1 MWKSFAIF
9 LLILFFRH
17 TADSSYNDLIKN
29 LHLSG
34 VNYPMNQNNGQRDS
48 EQYVNLVLHGFP
60 IDLSAWLEM
69 YFLKAVLN
77 IDVTSH

>member
-34 VNYPMNQNNGQRDS
+34 VNCPMNQNNGQRDS
-48 EQYVNLVLHGFP
+48 EKYVNLVLHGFP

-69 YFLKAVLN
+69 YFLKAILN